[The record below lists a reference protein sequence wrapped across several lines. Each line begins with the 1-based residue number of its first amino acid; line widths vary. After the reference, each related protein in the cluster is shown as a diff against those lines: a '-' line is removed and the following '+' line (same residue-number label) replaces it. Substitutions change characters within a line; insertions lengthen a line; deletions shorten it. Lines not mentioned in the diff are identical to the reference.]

1 MKRVGVLAFA
11 CLLLV
16 GMTAGAGAGAKQGFK
31 SLDPGGPA
39 DFHEEVPVNFVF
51 LGYNRKMV
59 HEGKFLDG
67 LPSSYRSIVQ
77 SRLWYGIK
85 DFLGVDFTYD
95 YTTRYTGK
103 SYENRFFNRL
113 SSLAEPAA
121 LTEYQALY
129 NDQKKNVL
137 NVKDNH
143 FIDAPSVER
152 WLAEHPPSGIDTAE
166 NTIFFVN
173 WYGRDDFVHHVY
185 TKTDEPDPDTGF
197 NFGVERDSRKIIAW
211 GGTTADD
218 EENGLGDVNRLW
230 FYDLSAGPES
240 LTSNWNVDDRDLP
253 GIDVNNKPEYRMPPI
268 WEYRRNGYRNRS
280 ALSKDLSLVARYVGI
295 DLLFTTSPLYP
306 PDITP
311 PDLPTSIN
319 VDANTYEGWPGVDA
333 SSGYITPSLLVDE
346 LGELQ
351 PLNSYSYDNEDLAFT
366 EGEGARRCY
375 LLWRRDVECLP
386 RRPYPAFANLFL
398 YNALRLDETRDGA
411 GDYESGV
418 FNYSTIDRLAPPLLG
433 YADDNYRDGTQSLV
447 YSFVSPD
454 IVEAGYGLTITMI
467 HEVGHHVGMSHP
479 HSGFDWESRTAF
491 GPADRYYFAWSGAES
506 NTVMSYIDLNWDFSQ
521 FDRDNMNRYM
531 AAAYVENANAIAAEI
546 LADPDAET
554 SADELAIADTQIAE
568 SQSALAGHDYPAAAR
583 HAKVAYEAVR
593 VGGRQAGVP
602 VVGSQVGTH
611 VDPPVDGVQRNRHG
625 YAFID
630 RLGKDSPRAQP

>member
-1 MKRVGVLAFA
+1 MKRVGVLACA

-16 GMTAGAGAGAKQGFK
+16 GMTAGAGAKQGFK

-51 LGYNRKMV
+51 LGYNRNLV
-59 HEGKFLDG
+59 DQERFLSG
-67 LPSSYRSIVQ
+67 LPNRYRTVVR
-77 SRLWYGIK
+77 SRLWYENV
-85 DFLGVDFTYD
+85 DFLGLDYTYD
-95 YTTRYTGK
+95 YNTHYT
-103 SYENRFFNRL
+103 SAAYEDRFFNHL

-129 NDQKKNVL
+129 NDQEKNVL
-137 NVKDNH
+137 NVKENN

-152 WLAEHPPSGIDTAE
+152 WLAEHPPGGIDTAE

-185 TKTDEPDPDTGF
+185 TKTNEPDPDTGY
-197 NFGVERDSRKIIAW
+197 NFGVERETRKIIAW

-218 EENGLGDVNRLW
+218 EEDGLGDVNRLW

-240 LTSNWNVDDRDLP
+240 WTSNWNVDDPDLP
-253 GIDVNNKPEYRMPPI
+253 DIDDNNVPEYRMPPI
-268 WEYRRNGYRNRS
+268 WEYLRSGYRDRS

-295 DLLFTTSPLYP
+295 NLLFTTSPLYP

-333 SSGYITPSLLVDE
+333 SSAYTDPGLLVDE
-346 LGELQ
+346 LNELQ
-351 PLNSYSYDNEDLAFT
+351 PYNSYSYDNQDLAFT
-366 EGEGARRCY
+366 GGARRCEI
-375 LLWRRDVECLP
+375 LWLKDVECLP

-411 GDYESGV
+411 GDYEAGV

-447 YSFVSPD
+447 FAFVSPA
-454 IVEAGYGLTITMI
+454 IVGAGYGLTTTLI
-467 HEVGHHVGMSHP
+467 HEVGHHVGLSHP
-479 HSGFDWESRTAF
+479 HDGFDWESRIDYE
-491 GPADRYYFAWSGAES
+491 PADRFYFAWSGDETNS
-506 NTVMSYIDLNWDFSQ
+506 IESYIDLNWDFSQ
-521 FDRDNMNRYM
+521 FDRDNMNRFM

-568 SQSALAGHDYPAAAR
+568 SQSALAGHDYPTAATDAR
-583 HAKVAYEAVR
+583 LAYEAVLA
-593 VGGRQAGVP
+593 GARQAGVP
-602 VVGSQVGTH
+602 VVGSQAGTH
-611 VDPPVDGVQRNRHG
+611 VDPPVDGARRHRFG

-630 RLGKDSPRAQP
+630 RLAGKRVQP